1 MEILDLRHFS
11 SADLRPLLEDEI
23 ATWGRTLSWD
33 YTTSA
38 EMILR
43 YMDAKILPGY
53 AAIERGRIFGYSF
66 FVYEQSKGVIGDL
79 FVRESASDSG
89 RDGDRSPDRREVEER
104 LLTHVIET
112 LQQSPGIHRVEAQLL
127 AHHTGEVAHPF
138 LQQGFSRHPRVF
150 MNFEIGRHPPSLRT
164 LPAEF
169 EMRPWS
175 EQEYQS
181 AAALITAAYRGHVDS
196 EINDQYRTLTGS
208 LRFLNNIVRF
218 PGCGTFDPQASFS
231 VFQRRTRT
239 FAGLIL
245 CSLVR
250 PDVGHITQVCVLP
263 EFRSAGLGEAMLAA
277 STRNLRGRG
286 FRCISLTVTEANDRA
301 IALYKRIG
309 FESTRVF
316 DAFVWEG

>member
-11 SADLRPLLEDEI
+11 SADLRPLLDDEI
-23 ATWGRTLSWD
+23 ALWGRVLSWD
-33 YTTSA
+33 YAISA

-53 AAIERGRIFGYSF
+53 AAIERGDIFGYSF

-79 FVRESASDSG
+79 FVR
-89 RDGDRSPDRREVEER
+89 DGDRVPNRHEVEER

-127 AHHTGEVAHPF
+127 AHKTGEVARPF

-150 MNFEIGRHPPSLRT
+150 MNFEIGRHPQTVPA
-164 LPAEF
+164 LPPQF
-169 EMRPWS
+169 EIRPWS

-218 PGCGTFDPQASFS
+218 PGCGTFDPQASF
-231 VFQRRTRT
+231 VVHERRTRT
-239 FAGLIL
+239 LVGLIL

-250 PDVGHITQVCVLP
+250 LDVGHITQVCVLP
-263 EFRSAGLGEAMLAA
+263 EYRSAGLGEAMLAA

-286 FRCISLTVTEANDRA
+286 LQFVSLTVTEANDRA
-301 IALYKRIG
+301 IALYQRIG
-309 FESTRVF
+309 FQSVRVF

>member
-23 ATWGRTLSWD
+23 AMWGRALSWD
-33 YTTSA
+33 YATSA

-53 AAIERGRIFGYSF
+53 AAIERGSIFGYSF
-66 FVYEQSKGVIGDL
+66 FVYEQNKGVIGDL
-79 FVRESASDSG
+79 FVRDSV
-89 RDGDRSPDRREVEER
+89 RDGGHSPDRHQVEER

-127 AHHTGEVAHPF
+127 AHHAGEVSRPF

-150 MNFEIGRHPPSLRT
+150 MNFDINKHPQIAPPIPLQFEI
-164 LPAEF
+164 
-169 EMRPWS
+169 RPWS

-218 PGCGTFDPQASFS
+218 PGCGTFDPQASF
-231 VFQRRTRT
+231 VVLERGTQTLT
-239 FAGLIL
+239 GLIL
-245 CSLVR
+245 CSRVR

-263 EFRSAGLGEAMLAA
+263 EYRSAGLGQALLAA
-277 STRNLRGRG
+277 STRNLCDRG
-286 FRCISLTVTEANDRA
+286 FHFISLTVTEANDRA

-309 FESTRVF
+309 YESARVF

>member
-1 MEILDLRHFS
+1 MEILDLRHFA
-11 SADLRPLLEDEI
+11 SADLRPLLEEEI
-23 ATWGRTLSWD
+23 AMWGRLLSWD

-53 AAIERGRIFGYSF
+53 AAIERGSIFGYSF

-79 FVRESASDSG
+79 FVREGA
-89 RDGDRSPDRREVEER
+89 RTPDRHEVEQR

-127 AHHTGEVAHPF
+127 SHNAGEVARSF

-150 MNFEIGRHPPSLRT
+150 MNFEIAKHRQ
-164 LPAEF
+164 AEIAMPGQF

-175 EQEYQS
+175 EQDYQP
-181 AAALITAAYRGHVDS
+181 AAAVITAAYRGHVDS
-196 EINDQYRTLTGS
+196 EINAQYRTLTGS
-208 LRFLNNIVRF
+208 MRFLNNIVRF
-218 PGCGTFDPQASFS
+218 PGCGAFDPQASFV
-231 VFQRRTRT
+231 VFQRRTHT
-239 FAGLIL
+239 LVGLIL
-245 CSLVR
+245 CSQVR
-250 PDVGHITQVCVLP
+250 LDVGHITQVCVLP
-263 EFRSAGLGEAMLAA
+263 EHRSTGLGEAMLAA
-277 STRNLRGRG
+277 STKNLRGRG
-286 FRCISLTVTEANDRA
+286 FNFISLTVTEANDRA

-309 FESTRVF
+309 FESSRVF

>member
-1 MEILDLRHFS
+1 MEILDLRHFA
-11 SADLRPLLEDEI
+11 SADLRPLLEEEI
-23 ATWGRTLSWD
+23 AMWGRLLSWD

-53 AAIERGRIFGYSF
+53 AAIERGSIFGYSF

-79 FVRESASDSG
+79 FVREGA
-89 RDGDRSPDRREVEER
+89 RTPDRHEVEQR

-127 AHHTGEVAHPF
+127 SHNAGEVARSF

-150 MNFEIGRHPPSLRT
+150 MNFEIAKHRQ
-164 LPAEF
+164 AEIAMPGQF

-175 EQEYQS
+175 EQDYQP
-181 AAALITAAYRGHVDS
+181 AAAVITAAYRGHVDS

-208 LRFLNNIVRF
+208 MRFLNNIVRF
-218 PGCGTFDPQASFS
+218 PGCGAFDPQASFV
-231 VFQRRTRT
+231 VFQRRTHT
-239 FAGLIL
+239 LVGLIL
-245 CSLVR
+245 CSQVR
-250 PDVGHITQVCVLP
+250 LDVGHITQVCVLP
-263 EFRSAGLGEAMLAA
+263 EHRSTGLGEAMLAA
-277 STRNLRGRG
+277 STKNLRGRG
-286 FRCISLTVTEANDRA
+286 FNFISLTVTEANDRA

-309 FESTRVF
+309 FESSRVF